1 MNRDEALHLL
11 EQLDSQVGNGGF
23 YQYYYNVL
31 ARMGEPRTTEPLK
44 RLIGLVNLGQRAGY
58 NYYVTLG
65 SILLE
70 YFAIIEIHFAEDT
83 QGMDEEEIEG
93 REDYLSDMCDG
104 FDERYY
110 KIKEYVVDQFKD
122 LAILAGQTGDV
133 HITGTITDPQSLPG
147 RLTVVKSDASEE

>member
-31 ARMGEPRTTEPLK
+31 ARMGEPRTTQPLEK
-44 RLIGLVNLGQRAGY
+44 LCGLASLGQRAGY
-58 NYYVTLG
+58 NYYVTFG
-65 SILLE
+65 TILLE
-70 YFAIIEIHFAEDT
+70 YFAIIAIHFAEDI
-83 QGMDEEEIEG
+83 QGMDEADIEA
-93 REDYLSDMCDG
+93 REDYLSDRCDE

-122 LAILAGQTGDV
+122 LAMLAGQTGES
-133 HITGTITDPQSLPG
+133 HITGTITDPTTLEG
-147 RLTVVKSDASEE
+147 RLRVVEQ